1 VLAQAPQA
9 WAQTPGPP
17 LARELFIGAK
27 VAPPFAMK
35 AEDGSSILFYSALL
49 QRWSKHRGGIGCG
62 YHLVANHTQCVFPQK
77 VALRG

>member
-17 LARELFIGAK
+17 VARELFIGAK
-27 VAPPFAMK
+27 VALPFAMK

-49 QRWSKHRGGIGCG
+49 QRWSGIV
-62 YHLVANHTQCVFPQK
+62 VASDAGITRWPIKRNVFS
-77 VALRG
+77 LRKSL